1 MGTTRIAATLLVLA
15 AAGCQKH
22 AAAQWK
28 GHGMDP
34 AFGVFGSESHGVAKV
49 GARGWAALYLAA
61 KFEKALVVLEADRA
75 APGAVDRPELVR
87 DRAQAR

>member
-1 MGTTRIAATLLVLA
+1 MGTTRIAALCLVLA

-22 AAAQWK
+22 AAAQPR
-28 GHGMDP
+28 GMDMDST
-34 AFGVFGSESHGVAKV
+34 FGVFGREPESVPRV

-75 APGAVDRPELVR
+75 AAGAVDRPELVR